1 MQNQPNISR
10 LADVLGE
17 ILSDKHGVDVSITMT
32 PKEPDADTST
42 EAIA

>member
-10 LADVLGE
+10 LAEVLGE
-17 ILSDKHGVDVSITMT
+17 ILSDKHGVEVSITMT
-32 PKEPDADTST
+32 PKEPDVDSNA